1 MSKKQKTIKKD
12 FSISGKGLHT
22 GLTSNVTL
30 HPAKANHGI
39 VFRRID
45 LDEPVLIEADI
56 DNVVD
61 VSRSTTLGKDN
72 VRISTV
78 EHLLA
83 AISGLEIDNVLID
96 IDNEEVPILDGSSQP
111 FIDKLQDAGIEEL
124 DESKSYIVIREPIT
138 VRDEERNIELTISP
152 APKYSAT
159 VMIDYGSKVLGTQ
172 HARINKIEEFSSEL
186 ANSRT
191 FVFFHELEALHNA
204 GLVKGG
210 DVDNAIVIVENEVE
224 QAQLD
229 RLSKLFSKEKIEVK
243 KGYLSNVELR
253 NANEPARHKL
263 LDVIGDLTLVGK
275 SIKGNVTAIRPGH
288 RMNVELA
295 KAIKSAAMKQNRK
308 QAPEYNPTEE
318 PILDAVEIYK
328 RLPHGAPFQLVDKIV
343 HLDSESVVGVK
354 NITINEPHFTGHFPG
369 NPVFPGVL
377 QLEALAQ
384 VGAIYVLN
392 TVDDP
397 ENYYTYFMGINN
409 CKFRR
414 MVKPGDTLV
423 IKCEPMRPISRGIAQ
438 MKGRAFVGEICVCEC
453 EVLASIVR
461 KDA

>member
-1 MSKKQKTIKKD
+1 MAKKQKTIKKD

-22 GLTSNVTL
+22 GLTANVTL
-30 HPAKANHGI
+30 HPAKEDHGI
-39 VFRRID
+39 IFRRTD
-45 LDEPVLIEADI
+45 LDQPVLIEADV

-61 VSRSTTLGKDN
+61 VSRSTTLGKDG

-83 AISGLEIDNVLID
+83 AISGLEIDNILID
-96 IDNEEVPILDGSSQP
+96 IDSEEIPILDGSSQP
-111 FIDKLQDAGIEEL
+111 FIDQLL
-124 DESKSYIVIREPIT
+124 DVETVEQNVTKSYLVIREPIT

-152 APKYSAT
+152 APEYNAT
-159 VMIDYGSKVLGTQ
+159 AMIDYGSKVLGTQ
-172 HARINKIEEFSSEL
+172 HARINKIEDFTSEL

-210 DVDNAIVIVENEVE
+210 DVDNALVIVENEVE
-224 QAQLD
+224 QDQLD
-229 RLSKLFSKEKIEVK
+229 RLSQLFSKEKIEVK

-253 NANEPARHKL
+253 NDNEPARHKL
-263 LDVIGDLTLVGK
+263 LDIIGDLTLVGK
-275 SIKGNVTAIRPGH
+275 PIKGSVTAIRPGH
-288 RMNVELA
+288 KMNVELA
-295 KAIKSAAMKQNRK
+295 KAIKSAAMKQNKR

-318 PILDAVEIYK
+318 PLLDAVEIYR
-328 RLPHGAPFQLVDKIV
+328 RLPHAAPFQLVDKIV
-343 HLDSESVVGVK
+343 HLDAEAVVGVK

-392 TVDDP
+392 TVEDP

-423 IKCEPMRPISRGIAQ
+423 IRCQPMRPITRGIAQ
-438 MKGRAFVGEICVCEC
+438 MKGQAFVGDVCVCEC